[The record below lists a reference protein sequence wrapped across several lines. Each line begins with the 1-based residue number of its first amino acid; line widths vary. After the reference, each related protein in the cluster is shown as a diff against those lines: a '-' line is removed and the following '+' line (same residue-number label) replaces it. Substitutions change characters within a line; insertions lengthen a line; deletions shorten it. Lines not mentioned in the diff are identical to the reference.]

1 MDLFSDTHC
10 PCRRLD
16 TKPIETRHQAME
28 KHLMRIP
35 FRPLIAAVAL
45 GALILGTS
53 PCQADISLWTVSN
66 STVGG
71 QPVDASALITTGAG
85 TVDITLTNRLSPSQI
100 ISSSQMI
107 SDVRFI
113 LSNNPGTYS
122 AGSSSATGTTGNL
135 DSSGNVILPTTTGS
149 VPRWLGQGPPPPG
162 GQGTPPSVNSNGT
175 VALRVLGGGAPYD
188 LILPSGTSFPN
199 ANSSVI
205 GDNPS
210 VLGPL
215 TIHLALSG
223 VTAATTVTSAFISF
237 STQGTEVQATLV
249 PEPSTLLIA
258 AVGGIGFVGY
268 GLRRRQ
274 KS

>member
-1 MDLFSDTHC
+1 
-10 PCRRLD
+10 
-16 TKPIETRHQAME
+16 ME
-28 KHLMRIP
+28 KRLMRIP

-45 GALILGTS
+45 GALVLETS
-53 PCQADISLWTVSN
+53 PCQADITLWTSN
-66 STVGG
+66 GTVGG
-71 QPVDASALITTGAG
+71 QTVDASALITTGAG
-85 TVDITLTNRLSPSQI
+85 TVDITLTNLLSPSQI

-107 SDVRFI
+107 SDLRFI

-135 DSSGNVILPTTTGS
+135 NSSGNVIPPTTTGS
-149 VPRWLGQGPPPPG
+149 VPRWLGQGPAPPG

-175 VALRVLGGGAPYD
+175 VALSVLGGGKPYD
-188 LILPSGTSFPN
+188 LILPSGTSYPN

-215 TIHLALSG
+215 SIHLALSG
-223 VTAATTVTSAFISF
+223 VTATTTVTSAFISF
-237 STQGTEVQATLV
+237 GTSGTEVQATLSV

-258 AVGGIGFVGY
+258 AVGGIGLVGY